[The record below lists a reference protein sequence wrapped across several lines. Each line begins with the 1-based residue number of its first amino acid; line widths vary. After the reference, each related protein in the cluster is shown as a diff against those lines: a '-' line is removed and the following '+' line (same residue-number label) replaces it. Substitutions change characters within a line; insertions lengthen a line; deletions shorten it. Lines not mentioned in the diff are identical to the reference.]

1 MSQPQK
7 QEEKSVEESKGNEDI
22 QFFWGIVKGVHT
34 FYESFTLDGI
44 KYTLYDCVY
53 MHRDGQ
59 AEPDIGK
66 LVNIW
71 ETENSEKKV
80 EVVWFFR
87 PTEIASWL
95 GEVKPLQREL
105 FLASGHGK
113 GLSNLS
119 PLEAICGKCNILCT
133 SKHKR
138 NPQPTDQELR
148 MADYIFYRTFD
159 VGKCVISEKFPS
171 LISGIKVD
179 RFFNMKKDTKPSLF
193 ADPKACLTVKGEVSV
208 RAVKINQSAR
218 LEKVAYR
225 NSAPD
230 IAASGHIINST
241 KKWPYATTT
250 VKNSETVLPA
260 STYGGPLKKRKL
272 PAPLAEGPRYA
283 AHAFPPS
290 RDVGHEKHLSANDSG
305 MRKNVFTGVIS
316 DDKERKSAE
325 KGVGNIQHINP
336 AINYKYIEVA
346 RKPGMDSSKWLK
358 LEVWNEE
365 RLCEMNEK
373 GTLILLENLDPTFTS
388 AEVEDII
395 WYAFEKKIKAKMV
408 QPTTFSNP
416 HYGQAFVIL
425 KTKEEADDVLSR
437 LANGSL
443 MLGDGRPIVGRRRL
457 LSKAGLSGE
466 FYGHLTV
473 DRARHRRQ
481 REAIRNAVATSHF
494 SQSNTIEHLLALQWC
509 LLHEKSKLWW
519 GALHEEQGKEI
530 EASLRQMKVCDMN
543 IQGLTRD

>member
-7 QEEKSVEESKGNEDI
+7 QEEKSVEESKGNADI
-22 QFFWGIVKGVHT
+22 QFCWGIRKGVRT
-34 FYESFTLDGI
+34 LYESFTLDDI

-71 ETENSEKKV
+71 ETENSEKIV

-87 PTEIASWL
+87 PTEIANWL
-95 GEVKPLQREL
+95 GDVKPLQREI

-159 VGKCVISEKFPS
+159 VGKCIISEKLPS

-179 RFFNMKKDTKPSLF
+179 RFFNMKKDTKPSLS
-193 ADPKACLTVKGEVSV
+193 ADSKACLTVKGH
-208 RAVKINQSAR
+208 IT
-218 LEKVAYR
+218 L
-225 NSAPD
+225 D
-230 IAASGHIINST
+230 IPASRQT
-241 KKWPYATTT
+241 AKKRPYAATT

-260 STYGGPLKKRKL
+260 STYADPLKKRKL
-272 PAPLAEGPRYA
+272 PVPLAEGPRYA

-290 RDVGHEKHLSANDSG
+290 RDVGHEKHLCANDSG
-305 MRKNVFTGVIS
+305 MRKNAFTGGIL
-316 DDKERKSAE
+316 DDKARKSAE
-325 KGVGNIQHINP
+325 KGVGNIQHIDP
-336 AINYKYIEVA
+336 TINYKYIEVA

-358 LEVWNEE
+358 LEIWDEE

-408 QPTTFSNP
+408 QQTTFSNP

-425 KTKEEADDVLSR
+425 KTKEEADYVLSR
-437 LANGSL
+437 LTNGSL
-443 MLGDGRPIVGRRRL
+443 VLGDGRPIVGRRRL
-457 LSKAGLSGE
+457 LSKAGLSGG
-466 FYGHLTV
+466 FSGHLTV
-473 DRARHRRQ
+473 DRTRPRRQ

-530 EASLRQMKVCDMN
+530 EASLRQMKVYDMN
-543 IQGLTRD
+543 TQGLTRD